1 MAIDTDFDL
10 RLPDDYVNVVAE
22 RLELYTQLSEIKNQ
36 EALTLF
42 ETSLKDRF
50 GPMPQPCKDLMVSV
64 QLKWLAAHYGMERLV
79 MKNNKFL
86 AYFIGDQ
93 NSDFYQGTA
102 FNAVLKFAQKN
113 PQLCKIKEKQT
124 KIGLRLLMVCEPLQS
139 VEEVFNL
146 LSCIE
151 IDVV

>member
-1 MAIDTDFDL
+1 
-10 RLPDDYVNVVAE
+10 
-22 RLELYTQLSEIKNQ
+22 
-36 EALTLF
+36 
-42 ETSLKDRF
+42 
-50 GPMPQPCKDLMVSV
+50 MVGKV
-64 QLKWLAAHYGMERLV
+64 V